1 MTREERDADHEQSL
15 MLRNLS
21 FILKILDYFRELLTD
36 KSLSQIMCVC
46 VCERTCACTCVC
58 ACVFVQVVWRMNSSV
73 KMIAHSNQLRK
84 H

>member
-46 VCERTCACTCVC
+46 